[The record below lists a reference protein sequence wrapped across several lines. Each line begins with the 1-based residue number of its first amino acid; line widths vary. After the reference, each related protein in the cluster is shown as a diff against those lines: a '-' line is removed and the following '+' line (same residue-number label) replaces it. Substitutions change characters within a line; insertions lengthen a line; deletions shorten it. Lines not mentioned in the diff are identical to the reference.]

1 MFQCGASRRQFL
13 GVRTG
18 MELRRPDGSSLT
30 SGHAQ
35 LASGRRLKLIVRTRA
50 TYLLITDTVRVQTA
64 LIHRSDG
71 EPTEAI
77 YTPKSPIS
85 PSYPTKSLFWA
96 LVSIFFFEFLE
107 LSHPCLSFCAFS
119 LPFQVF
125 FFFFQFIFFK
135 LLEL

>member
-18 MELRRPDGSSLT
+18 MELRRPDGSCLT

-96 LVSIFFFEFLE
+96 LVSIFF
-107 LSHPCLSFCAFS
+107 LSFWSYLIPACLFVHS
-119 LPFQVF
+119 HSHSRF
-125 FFFFQFIFFK
+125 FFFFSSLFF
-135 LLEL
+135 LNY